1 MEGKEL
7 EDNKLENNEE
17 SADASQPSAVG
28 AVDHVKGKN
37 GWLVR
42 FRLPQLGWR

>member
-7 EDNKLENNEE
+7 EDNELENNKLENNEE

-28 AVDHVKGKN
+28 AAVDHVKGKN
-37 GWLVR
+37 GWL
-42 FRLPQLGWR
+42 

>member
-7 EDNKLENNEE
+7 EDNKLEE
-17 SADASQPSAVG
+17 SVDARSQPPSAVG

-37 GWLVR
+37 G
-42 FRLPQLGWR
+42 